1 MERERY
7 ERYIEP
13 FIEYF
18 GNNPKYISNKE
29 IQNYLLNN
37 NYKNNPGL
45 VKALHGL
52 YREIDRPRYV
62 LQKAFDDLKTASEI
76 EIVIPAQPDNETA
89 APLPQKYNE
98 FVNSLKLRRYSFQT
112 VKAYTSALKTV
123 HSWLNRNY
131 GVSVHTVTPDLA
143 LQYFL
148 YLTEK
153 AKASYSTVRIHRF
166 AVEYYYNIILQQTI
180 DLSFMNKMKKGDHI
194 PTVLTRE
201 EIILIIKKITN
212 LKHRL
217 MISLLY
223 SSGLRVSEVTNIRVS
238 DVSLDNLTLKIKQ
251 GKGKKDRLTVFSK
264 DLAGMIDECMDGK
277 GPSDYLFESGYNGKD
292 KLTVRTVQA
301 VFKKALRKSGIR
313 KNASCHDLRHSFASH
328 LLETGTDLRYIQM
341 LLGHKNIS
349 TTTIY
354 TRVATPTLKGIK
366 SPL

>member
-1 MERERY
+1 MEKEIY

-18 GNNPKYISNKE
+18 GMNPKYISGKD
-29 IQNYLLNN
+29 IQNYLQKN

-45 VKALHGL
+45 VKAL
-52 YREIDRPRYV
+52 YDYYKKIDTFRYV
-62 LQKAFDDLKTASEI
+62 IQKAYDELKPIHEI
-76 EIVIPAQPDNETA
+76 EIIIPEQSADETE

-98 FVNSLKLRRYSFQT
+98 FVSSLKLRRYSFQT

-123 HSWLNRNY
+123 HSWLYRNY
-131 GVSVHTVTPDLA
+131 GESVDTVTPDLA
-143 LQYFL
+143 LKYFL

-166 AVEYYYNIILQQTI
+166 AVEYYYNIILQQVI
-180 DLSFMNKMKKGDHI
+180 DLSFMNKIKKGDHI
-194 PTVLTRE
+194 PTVLTRD
-201 EIILIIKKITN
+201 EIISIIKKITN
-212 LKHRL
+212 IKHRL

-223 SSGLRVSEVTNIRVS
+223 SSGLRVSEVINIKVS
-238 DVSLDNLTLKIKQ
+238 DVSLSNLTLKIKE
-251 GKGKKDRLTVFSK
+251 GKGKKDRITIFSGNLT
-264 DLAGMIDECMDGK
+264 GMISECMDGK
-277 GPSDYLFESGYNGKD
+277 KPGDYLFESGYNGKD

-301 VFKKALRKSGIR
+301 IFKKALSKSGIN

>member
-1 MERERY
+1 M
-7 ERYIEP
+7 
-13 FIEYF
+13 
-18 GNNPKYISNKE
+18 
-29 IQNYLLNN
+29 
-37 NYKNNPGL
+37 
-45 VKALHGL
+45 
-52 YREIDRPRYV
+52 
-62 LQKAFDDLKTASEI
+62 
-76 EIVIPAQPDNETA
+76 
-89 APLPQKYNE
+89 PQKYNE
-98 FVNSLKLRRYSFQT
+98 FVSSLKLRRYSFQT

-123 HSWLNRNY
+123 HSWLYRNY
-131 GVSVHTVTPDLA
+131 GESVDAVTPDLA

-180 DLSFMNKMKKGDHI
+180 DLSFMNKIKKGDHI
-194 PTVLTRE
+194 PTVLTRD
-201 EIILIIKKITN
+201 EIILIIKKIIN

-238 DVSLDNLTLKIKQ
+238 DVSLDSLTLKIRQ

-277 GPSDYLFESGYNGKD
+277 GPGDYLFESGYNGKD

-301 VFKKALRKSGIR
+301 VFKKALRNSGIR